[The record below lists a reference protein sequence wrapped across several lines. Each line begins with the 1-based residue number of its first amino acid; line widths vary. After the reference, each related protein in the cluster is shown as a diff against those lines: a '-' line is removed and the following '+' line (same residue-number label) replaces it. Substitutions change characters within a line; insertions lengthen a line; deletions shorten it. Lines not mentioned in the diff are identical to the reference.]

1 MSVAQFESDIRLTD
15 VECAFLFIFYVFVNI
30 ALLKISYIFLLF

>member
-30 ALLKISYIFLLF
+30 ALL